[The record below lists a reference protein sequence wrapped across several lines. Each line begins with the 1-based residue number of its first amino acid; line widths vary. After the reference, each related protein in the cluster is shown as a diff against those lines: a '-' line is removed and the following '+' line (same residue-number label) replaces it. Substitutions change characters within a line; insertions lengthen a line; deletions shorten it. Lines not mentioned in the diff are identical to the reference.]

1 MAGGR
6 YRTTP
11 WILWPFVALWQLV
24 SFILRFTGRIIGIVI
39 GVVLIM
45 IGGAISLTVI
55 GAIVGIPLMVLG
67 FLLIIRG
74 LF

>member
-1 MAGGR
+1 MADGG
-6 YRTTP
+6 YRNTP

-55 GAIVGIPLMVLG
+55 GAVVGIPLMVLG
-67 FLLIIRG
+67 FLLIVRG